1 MIMRGWIIV
10 KLTIVDSSIRMLVTV
25 ELTMRNINPKI
36 NLAAPNAGLVD
47 LCIGQLYGRPAA
59 GAVLVCGDAMRLIL
73 NIDDRLARR
82 LRRLAREQQ
91 LPVSCVV
98 TALIA
103 DGVYR
108 EVENGDGKE
117 TLLREADSNPDGT

>member
-1 MIMRGWIIV
+1 MRGLIVV

-73 NIDDRLARR
+73 NIDNRLARR

-103 DGVYR
+103 DSVYR
-108 EVENGDGKE
+108 EVDGDGKQN
-117 TLLREADSNPDGT
+117 LLREEDSKSDGT